1 MKRHLI
7 VVLTFLIFV
16 IVYFTGFFIKK
27 EKTFDENLRLKQENE
42 ELRAQIQESR
52 LPIAALR
59 SNSREDHRQLPA
71 KVLSTYPFNFKN
83 KITVNVGE
91 KNGVKKSAVVV
102 FGESVLVGQ
111 ITDVG
116 RDFSVV
122 RTIFDPNWQL
132 PVRIGKEEV
141 NGLLQGGNEP
151 KIVLIEND
159 EFLEAGLVVYSAGE
173 GIQYGLKIGEIKEIN
188 KDAMGVFK
196 EAFLKT
202 PFNVGDLRE
211 VNIGL

>member
-1 MKRHLI
+1 MKRRLP
-7 VVLTFLIFV
+7 VVLTVLIII
-16 IVYFTGFFIKK
+16 IVFFTGFFIKK

-42 ELRAQIQESR
+42 ELRAQIQKSR
-52 LPIAALR
+52 LPIA
-59 SNSREDHRQLPA
+59 DRQLPDNYLSA
-71 KVLSTYPFNFKN
+71 KIFSTYPFNFKN

-91 KNGVKKSAVVV
+91 KNGVKKSAIVTL
-102 FGESVLVGQ
+102 GENILVGQ
-111 ITDVG
+111 ITDVD
-116 RDFSVV
+116 RDFSAA

-173 GIQYGLKIGEIKEIN
+173 GIPYGLKVGEIKEIN

-196 EAFLKT
+196 EAFLKMS
-202 PFNVGDLRE
+202 FNVGDLRE

>member
-1 MKRHLI
+1 MKRRLP
-7 VVLTFLIFV
+7 VVLTALTIV
-16 IVYFTGFFIKK
+16 ILFFTGFFVKK
-27 EKTFDENLRLKQENE
+27 ERDFRENLLLKKENE
-42 ELRAQIQESR
+42 ELKARIQKSQ
-52 LPIAALR
+52 LPIA
-59 SNSREDHRQLPA
+59 DRQLPDNYLPA

-91 KNGVKKSAVVV
+91 KNGVKKSATVTL
-102 FGESVLVGQ
+102 GEDILIGQ
-111 ITDVG
+111 IMDVD
-116 RDFSVV
+116 RDFSAA

-132 PVRIGKEEV
+132 PVRIGKEEI

-159 EFLEAGLVVYSAGE
+159 EFLEAGFVVYSAGE
-173 GIQYGLKIGEIKEIN
+173 GIPYGLKVGEIKEIN

>member
-1 MKRHLI
+1 MKRRLLL
-7 VVLTFLIFV
+7 VLTVLAVI

-27 EKTFDENLRLKQENE
+27 DRDFRENLLLKRENENLRG
-42 ELRAQIQESR
+42 ELQ
-52 LPIAALR
+52 LAAAGVKETGQK
-59 SNSREDHRQLPA
+59 NYLPA
-71 KVLSTYPFNFKN
+71 KVFSTYPFNFKN

-102 FGESVLVGQ
+102 FGENILVGQ
-111 ITDVG
+111 IADVS
-116 RDFSVV
+116 RDFSVA
-122 RTIFDPNWQL
+122 RTIFDPGWQL
-132 PVRIGKEEV
+132 PVRIGKEEI

-159 EFLEAGLVVYSAGE
+159 KLLETGLVVYSAGE
-173 GIQYGLKIGEIKEIN
+173 GIPYGLKVGEIKEIS

-196 EAFLKT
+196 EAFLKM